1 MAESFVLVGLTR
13 RRQTPRQERTGSR
26 RLRSQHWLAQ
36 NICIERLEFT
46 TLELVEVDHPL
57 LAAIRPR
64 YVPRVAD
71 SQLQR
76 ALRTAPVVLIEGPR
90 ACGKTWTGGYA
101 ARSAVLLDAQEATA
115 LTSAMARRLL
125 IEGAKP
131 KLLDEYHLAPELW
144 NPVRRAA
151 DELAQPGQ
159 FILTGSAV
167 PPDSTTRHTGA
178 GRVRRVRM
186 RPMSLAESGESTAQV
201 SLGALFDSDEAAAAA
216 PADEP
221 DMFELACRGGWPA
234 LIHLGGTEA
243 QPALRDYLD
252 DLCRADIEHA
262 DSARRDPAGVAR
274 LLESLSRN
282 IATSASLRVLADDMA
297 QVRPADPRTVAAY
310 LSALERL
317 FIVENL
323 TPWPVDLRSR
333 AHLVSAPKRYLVDPS
348 LAVAALRSS
357 RPRLL
362 ADPRGFGNLFEALVM
377 RDLRIYAD
385 ASDARLFY
393 YRDNTGLE
401 VDAIIERSD
410 GRWIAVEIKL
420 GGGTGPD
427 KAAAALL
434 RLRDKVDLAK
444 TGEPAKLIVVT
455 AGGYAHERHDG
466 VAVVPITTLCA

>member
-1 MAESFVLVGLTR
+1 MVMD
-13 RRQTPRQERTGSR
+13 
-26 RLRSQHWLAQ
+26 
-36 NICIERLEFT
+36 
-46 TLELVEVDHPL
+46 VDHPL
-57 LAAIRPR
+57 LKAIRASYR
-64 YVPRVAD
+64 PRVAD
-71 SQLQR
+71 SQLRR
-76 ALRTAPVVLIEGPR
+76 ALQSAPAVLIEGPR
-90 ACGKTWTGGYA
+90 ACGKTWTGGHA
-101 ARSAVLLDAQEATA
+101 ARSAVMLDAQEAAA
-115 LTSAMARRLL
+115 LTSAMARQMLL
-125 IEGAKP
+125 EGLKP
-131 KLLDEYHLAPELW
+131 KLLDEYHLAPDLW
-144 NPVRRAA
+144 NPIRRAA
-151 DELAQPGQ
+151 DELAQPGR

-167 PPDSTTRHTGA
+167 PPDSATRHTGA

-201 SLGALFDSDEAAAAA
+201 SLGALFDSGEVAAAA
-216 PADEP
+216 PASEP
-221 DMFELACRGGWPA
+221 DIFDLACRGGWPA
-234 LIHLGGTEA
+234 LVHLSGTEA

-252 DLCRADIEHA
+252 DLCRADIDHVDA
-262 DSARRDPAGVAR
+262 VRRDPTGVAR

-282 IATSASLRVLADDMA
+282 IATSASFRVLADDMA
-297 QVRPADPRTVAAY
+297 QVRPADSRTVAAY

-333 AHLVSAPKRYLVDPS
+333 AHLVSTPKRYLVDPS

-377 RDLRIYAD
+377 RDLRVYAD

-410 GRWIAVEIKL
+410 GRWIAAEIKL
-420 GGGTGPD
+420 GGGDGPD

-434 RLRDKVDLAK
+434 RLQGKVDLDK
-444 TGEPAKLIVVT
+444 TGEPARLLVIT
-455 AGGYAHERHDG
+455 AGGYAYERSDG
-466 VAVVPITTLCA
+466 VTVAPITTLGP

>member
-1 MAESFVLVGLTR
+1 MD
-13 RRQTPRQERTGSR
+13 
-26 RLRSQHWLAQ
+26 
-36 NICIERLEFT
+36 
-46 TLELVEVDHPL
+46 VEHPL
-57 LAAIRPR
+57 LVAIRTR
-64 YVPRVAD
+64 YRQRVAD
-71 SQLQR
+71 GQVQQ

-115 LTSAMARRLL
+115 LTSAMARQLL
-125 IEGAKP
+125 MEGAKP
-131 KLLDEYHLAPELW
+131 KLLDEYHLAPGLW
-144 NPVRRAA
+144 NPIRRAA
-151 DELAQPGQ
+151 DELAVPGQ

-201 SLGALFDSDEAAAAA
+201 SLGALFDSGEVAAAA
-216 PADEP
+216 PDAEP
-221 DMFELACRGGWPA
+221 DMYDLACRGGWPA
-234 LIHLGGTEA
+234 LIHLSGTEA
-243 QPALRDYLD
+243 QPTLRDYLD
-252 DLCRADIEHA
+252 DLCRADIEHV
-262 DSARRDPAGVAR
+262 DTARRDPAGVAR

-282 IATSASLRVLADDMA
+282 IATSASLRVLADDMT
-297 QVRPADPRTVAAY
+297 QVRPADSRTVAAY
-310 LSALERL
+310 LTALERL
-317 FIVENL
+317 FVVENL
-323 TPWPVDLRSR
+323 TSWPVDLRSR

-377 RDLRIYAD
+377 RDLRVYAD

-410 GRWIAVEIKL
+410 GRWIAAEIKL

-434 RLRDKVDLAK
+434 RLRDKVNLDK
-444 TGEPAKLIVVT
+444 TGEPAKLLVIT
-455 AGGYAHERHDG
+455 AGGYAYERPDG
-466 VAVVPITTLCA
+466 VAVTPITALGP